1 MAGLIAAQSPEIGLE
16 IVHAIPGRVRLKV
29 RRGTPFKV
37 VEKIVAYLK
46 EQSGIVEVKF
56 NQQTNSLMIAFNE
69 SECSM
74 QQIFKLL
81 QAYGVEWQRETPTH
95 RVPTLQTSVESFVPL
110 MVGMLITQ
118 RLGIQGLPAL
128 PVYLIAATT
137 TRQVLEQ
144 LPLELNLLLGNVNSE
159 TTPVQSSETIAYRII
174 QAIPGRVRLYI
185 PRIASDSAYT
195 RRLKQLVES
204 TEAVTGVRVNT
215 AAASLIVN
223 YKINAVSEADF
234 CDRLLALIQ
243 QAGTPPASKQL
254 SKIALE
260 TRVKNGK
267 PQPQLIG
274 ESFPVEQNNNLQ
286 NLEIAPE
293 ETAIKNGCSPN
304 RETPAQTK
312 IESQNQAK
320 GVIVYTPTTALEK
333 QSFWANY
340 KPPALSIF
348 LKFMANLY

>member
-1 MAGLIAAQSPEIGLE
+1 MAGLTAAQSPKIGLE

-29 RRGTPFKV
+29 KRGTPYKV
-37 VEKIVAYLK
+37 VEKIVAYLQ

-56 NQQTNSLMIAFNE
+56 NQQTNSLTIAFNE
-69 SECSM
+69 SECSK

-81 QAYGVEWQRETPTH
+81 QGYGVEWQKEISTH
-95 RVPTLQTSVESFVPL
+95 PMPILQTPVESFVPL

-128 PVYLIAATT
+128 PVYMIAATT

-144 LPLELNLLLGNVNSE
+144 LPLELSLFSGISENVNSE
-159 TTPVQSSETIAYRII
+159 TTPVQSSEKIAYRLV
-174 QAIPGRVRLYI
+174 QAIPGRVRIYI
-185 PRIASDSAYT
+185 PRIASDPAYT

-234 CDRLLALIQ
+234 CERLLTIIQ
-243 QAGTPPASKQL
+243 QAGTPMPKQL
-254 SKIALE
+254 SKITPE
-260 TRVKNGK
+260 TIVKNGK
-267 PQPQLIG
+267 PQPQIVG
-274 ESFPVEQNNNLQ
+274 ESLTREPNLP
-286 NLEIAPE
+286 NLEIAPA
-293 ETAIKNGCSPN
+293 ETAIKNGCSFHM
-304 RETPAQTK
+304 ETPAITK
-312 IESQNQAK
+312 IESQNQSQNQK
-320 GVIVYTPTTALEK
+320 TTTSEK
-333 QSFWANY
+333 TSFWANY